1 LIFLKESDMPK
12 ETWRRNLYIIAVAE
26 FVVLLAFSLFLP
38 FFPLYMQQLGHYGY
52 EEAAVWVGIASGF
65 AGLAMFVSSPIWGM
79 LADRW
84 GRKSMVLRAQFGGA
98 VCVALMALAPNVY
111 FLVGFRILQG
121 LFTGTV
127 AAASAL
133 IASQTPRE
141 KLPFSMGIL
150 MAAVMSGQ
158 TIGPLIGGVLSD
170 KFGITTTF
178 LITAILLAAGGLI
191 ILFLVKEEFHR
202 PAKGQSAS
210 FGSLIRVAFSRQIL
224 PLLLVL
230 AALSIGPMI
239 TSPVIPLIIDK
250 FSGEGGAATYSGL
263 AYALLGVVAA
273 VSSLTF
279 TRFNGRFS
287 VRKVLVFCCVGTGL
301 LYILPIFA
309 NTTIQLVVLFAITGI
324 FNGGVII
331 SSNSLVGLSVPI
343 SQQGIAYGLS
353 QSASS
358 LGGGI
363 GPFIGGGL
371 APLIGLQN
379 VFGVS
384 AGVFILVGLLTLKL
398 IPASAGLKIQKTEP

>member
-1 LIFLKESDMPK
+1 MSDN
-12 ETWRRNLYIIAVAE
+12 TWRRNLYIIAVAE

-38 FFPLYMQQLGHYGY
+38 FFPLYMQQLGNFAH
-52 EEAAVWVGIASGF
+52 EEAAVWVGVASGF

-98 VCVALMALAPNVY
+98 VCIALMAIAPNIY
-111 FLVGFRILQG
+111 FLVGFRIMQG

-133 IASQTPRE
+133 IASMTPRD

-158 TIGPLIGGVLSD
+158 TIGPLVGGVLSD
-170 KFGITTTF
+170 RFGIVTTF
-178 LITAILLAAGGLI
+178 VITSILLAFGGLI
-191 ILFLVKEEFHR
+191 ILFLVKEDFHR
-202 PAKGQSAS
+202 PVQSQNSS
-210 FGSLIRVAFSRQIL
+210 FKTLMKVALSRQIL
-224 PLLLVL
+224 PLLMVL

-239 TSPVIPLIIDK
+239 SSPVIPLIIDQY
-250 FSGEGGAATYSGL
+250 SGSGSAATFSGL

-273 VSSLTF
+273 ISSLVF
-279 TRFNGRFS
+279 TRFNGRLS
-287 VRKVLVFCCVGTGL
+287 VRKTLVFCCIGAGVL
-301 LYILPIFA
+301 FLLPIFA
-309 NTTIQLVVLFAITGI
+309 RSTLQLVVLFAISGLL
-324 FNGGVII
+324 NGGIII
-331 SSNSLVGLSVPI
+331 SSNSLVGLAVPI

-379 VFGVS
+379 VFAVS
-384 AGVFILVGLLTLKL
+384 AGVFVLVGLLALKL
-398 IPASAGLKIQKTEP
+398 IPSNAGSTAASLNQ